1 MSLAAAPVDGEDFTV
16 VIAGGGIAGL
26 EAILALR
33 EAGPA
38 SLQIDLLSPTS
49 EFVIAPLSVV
59 EPFGGGATPR
69 VNLVQFCKEHHVD
82 LIQSGLSEV
91 WPGQQRVL
99 TENGDELP
107 YDALLVCTGARRRPV
122 LEGALNFRGSHDAA
136 AIEDLVEGAIS
147 GDADRIAFA
156 VPDDVNWPLPLYE
169 LALQVASRLSETDTE
184 ISFITY
190 EAAPLAIFGPAASA
204 RLETII
210 ADAGIDL
217 RCGEEVTAATVAEL
231 KADRVV
237 TVPALDVPE
246 IPGLAQ
252 SARGFVATGPTM
264 RVEGSE
270 RVWAVG
276 DVTWT
281 PIKQGG
287 IAAQQADVAAADI
300 AVEAGSDVEVPAYAP
315 VLRAALMTD
324 KGPFYMRSGTDEDGG
339 QRAPLWWPPAKVA
352 GRLLAPYLGRRVDPS
367 LIDEEMLDLQA
378 DEGRDVEHEEA
389 LELALRWA
397 DLDAANGEYR
407 RALHWLEVAE
417 GLNLVVPEA
426 YRDKRRE
433 WQQRIG

>member
-1 MSLAAAPVDGEDFTV
+1 MTAEPATGEDFTV

-33 EAGPA
+33 EAGPP
-38 SLQIDLLSPTS
+38 SLQIDLLSPS
-49 EFVIAPLSVV
+49 PEFVIAPLSVV
-59 EPFGGGATPR
+59 EPFGGDAAPR
-69 VNLVQFCKEHHVD
+69 IDLVQFCKEHHVD

-99 TENGDELP
+99 TEDGDELP

-122 LEGALNFRGSHDAA
+122 LEAALNFRGSHDAA
-136 AIEDLVEGAIS
+136 AIEDLVESVAS
-147 GDADRIAFA
+147 GEAQRIVFA
-156 VPDDVNWPLPLYE
+156 VPDEVNWPLPLYE
-169 LALQVASRLSETDTE
+169 LALQVASRLSDTDAE

-190 EAAPLAIFGPAASA
+190 EAAPLDVFGPAASA

-210 ADAGIDL
+210 TAAGIDL
-217 RCGEEVTAATVAEL
+217 RCGETVTAATLADL

-246 IPGLAQ
+246 VPGLSQ

-264 RVEGSE
+264 RVAGAE

-287 IAAQQADVAAADI
+287 IAAQQADIAAADI
-300 AVEAGSDVEVPAYAP
+300 AAEAGADVEVPAYAP
-315 VLRAALMTD
+315 VLRAALMTGE
-324 KGPFYMRSGTDEDGG
+324 GPFYLRSGTDADGG

-352 GRLLAPYLGRRVDPS
+352 GRLLAPYLGSRVDPT
-367 LIDEEMLDLQA
+367 LVDEEMLDLQA
-378 DEGRDVEHEEA
+378 DAGRDAEHAEA

-397 DLDAANGEYR
+397 DLDAAAGDYR

-433 WQQRIG
+433 WQERIT